1 MCGIVAYTGS
11 ADAVPILLKGLKILE
26 YRGYDSAGVAVQTS
40 TGATEVLKT
49 PGRIEELDAV
59 VAEADL
65 SGHTGIGHTR
75 WATHGVVNQQNA
87 HPHVS
92 CDGDVALVHNG
103 IVENYL
109 ELRAELAANGHTL
122 TSDTDSE
129 AVVHLIESHLK
140 AGESLEDALLHATS
154 RLKGAGTFVVSSRK
168 EPGKIVGMRMGNAGG
183 IVVGHSEDGNM
194 LASDLL
200 AVLPYTN
207 RVVYLDSGEQTIITD
222 TSVIYRDGNGNVI
235 DKEVIISER
244 TAEAAERGAFPH
256 FMLKEIHEQSERV
269 ASAMRGRVDFENGSI
284 NLPEIPFSDE
294 QIRNFDQVVLVG
306 MGTSLHSAMMGA
318 TLIESFARIPA
329 KAENASE
336 FRYKNPVIDENTLV
350 IAVTQSGE
358 TADTLA
364 AMEGAGEQNAKQL
377 AIVEL
382 DDSQATRMAHGT
394 MLVRAGLEV
403 AVASTKTMT
412 NTVVCLYMLAIH
424 MATIRGTMAP
434 EVRKAAVGELA
445 SLPSGISSL
454 ISQEK
459 VFKAIAESLV
469 DCHHLLYLGRGFMFP
484 AAMEG
489 ALKMK
494 EIAYIHAE
502 GYAAGEMKHGVNALI
517 SDEMPTIALAPAG
530 RLHGKMVSN
539 LNEVKARGG
548 QVIAIVT
555 EGDEVVPGIVDKV
568 IELPAASEAI
578 SAILSLVPMQ
588 LLAYYT
594 AVALDHDPDKP
605 RNLAKTVTV
614 E

>member
-1 MCGIVAYTGS
+1 MCGIVAYTGG
-11 ADAVPILLKGLKILE
+11 ADAVPILLKGLKSLE
-26 YRGYDSAGVAVQTS
+26 YRGYDSAGVAIQTS
-40 TGATEVLKT
+40 EDVTEVLKT
-49 PGRIEELDAV
+49 PGRVEELDAV
-59 VAEADL
+59 VAESNI

-92 CDGDVALVHNG
+92 CDGEVALVHNG

-109 ELRAELAANGHTL
+109 ELRTELAANGHTL
-122 TSDTDSE
+122 SSDTDSE
-129 AVVHLIESHLK
+129 AVVHLIEENLK
-140 AGESLEDALLHATS
+140 RGESLEDALLHATGK
-154 RLKGAGTFVVSSRK
+154 LKGAGTFVVSARH
-168 EPGKIVGMRMGNAGG
+168 EPGKIVGMRTGNAGG

-207 RVVYLDSGEQTIITD
+207 RVVYLDSGEQSIITD
-222 TSVIYRDGNGNVI
+222 SSVVYRNGDGEVI

-244 TAEAAERGAFPH
+244 TAEAAERGAFPY
-256 FMLKEIHEQSERV
+256 FMLKEIHEQSESV
-269 ASAMRGRVDFENGSI
+269 ASAMRGRVDFENGTI

-329 KAENASE
+329 KAENSSE
-336 FRYKNPVIDENTLV
+336 FRYKNPVLDENTLV
-350 IAVTQSGE
+350 ISMSQSGE

-364 AMEGAGEQNAKQL
+364 AMEGAAAQNARQL
-377 AIVEL
+377 AIVEN
-382 DDSQATRMAHGT
+382 DGSQATRMADGT
-394 MLVRAGLEV
+394 LLVRAGLEV

-412 NTVVCLYMLAIH
+412 NTIVCLYMLAIH
-424 MATIRGTMAP
+424 LATIRGTITP
-434 EVRKAAVGELA
+434 EARKAAVSELT
-445 SLPSGISSL
+445 SLPGGIGSL

-459 VFKAIAESLV
+459 AYKAVAERLINR
-469 DCHHLLYLGRGFMFP
+469 HHLLYLGRGFMFP

-517 SDEMPTIALAPAG
+517 SEEMPTIALAPAG
-530 RLHGKMVSN
+530 PLHEKMVSN

-555 EGDEVVPGIVDKV
+555 EGDKIVPELVDEV
-568 IELPAASEAI
+568 IELPAASEAL
-578 SAILSLVPMQ
+578 SAIFSLVPMQ

-594 AVALDHDPDKP
+594 AVALDQDPDKP

>member
-11 ADAVPILLKGLKILE
+11 ADATPILLKGLKSLE
-26 YRGYDSAGVAVQTS
+26 YRGYDSAGVAIQTALG
-40 TGATEVLKT
+40 TMEVLKT
-49 PGRIEELDAV
+49 AGRVEELDAL
-59 VAEADL
+59 VAESDIT
-65 SGHTGIGHTR
+65 GHTGIGHTR
-75 WATHGVVNQQNA
+75 WATHGVVNRQNS

-92 CDGDVALVHNG
+92 CDGEVALVHNG

-109 ELRAELAANGHTL
+109 ELRTELAADGHTL
-122 TSDTDSE
+122 LSDTDTE
-129 AVVHLIESHLK
+129 AIVHLIEMNMR
-140 AGESLEDALLHATS
+140 AGQSLEDALLRAAG
-154 RLKGAGTFVVSSRK
+154 RLKGAGTFVVSARN
-168 EPGKIVGMRMGNAGG
+168 EPGKIVGMRTGNAGG
-183 IVVGHSEDGNM
+183 IVVGHIDDGNM
-194 LASDLL
+194 MASDLL

-207 RVVYLDSGEQTIITD
+207 KVVYLDSGEQAIITNA
-222 TSVIYRDGNGNVI
+222 SVIYRNGDGDVI
-235 DKEVIISER
+235 DKEIIISDR
-244 TAEAAERGAFPH
+244 SAESAELGAFPH
-256 FMLKEIHEQSERV
+256 FMLKEIHEQAERV
-269 ASAMRGRVDFENGSI
+269 ASAMRGRVDFETGSL
-284 NLPEIPFSDE
+284 NLPEIPFTDE

-336 FRYKNPVIDENTLV
+336 FRYKNPVLNENTLV
-350 IAVTQSGE
+350 ISVTQSGE

-364 AMEGAGEQNAKQL
+364 AMEGAAAQNAKQL
-377 AIVEL
+377 AVVEI
-382 DDSQATRMAHGT
+382 DGSQATRMADGSL
-394 MLVRAGLEV
+394 LVRAGLEV

-424 MATIRGTMAP
+424 LASIRGTMSQEA
-434 EVRKAAVGELA
+434 RKAAVSDLA
-445 SLPSGISSL
+445 SLPGGIGSL
-454 ISQEK
+454 ISQEQTY
-459 VFKAIAESLV
+459 KAIAERLV
-469 DCHHLLYLGRGFMFP
+469 TRHHLLYLGRGFMFP

-517 SDEMPTIALAPAG
+517 SEDMPTIALAPAG
-530 RLHGKMVSN
+530 PLHEKMVSN

-555 EGDEVVPGIVDKV
+555 EGDEIVPSIVDEV
-568 IELPAASEAI
+568 IELPAASEAL
-578 SAILSLVPMQ
+578 SAIFSLVPMQ

-594 AVALDHDPDKP
+594 AVALKQDPDKP

>member
-1 MCGIVAYTGS
+1 MN
-11 ADAVPILLKGLKILE
+11 
-26 YRGYDSAGVAVQTS
+26 
-40 TGATEVLKT
+40 
-49 PGRIEELDAV
+49 
-59 VAEADL
+59 
-65 SGHTGIGHTR
+65 H
-75 WATHGVVNQQNA
+75 QNA

-92 CDGDVALVHNG
+92 CDGEVALVHNG

-129 AVVHLIESHLK
+129 AVVHLIETHLK

-154 RLKGAGTFVVSSRK
+154 RLKGAGTFVASARSQ
-168 EPGKIVGMRMGNAGG
+168 PGKIVGMRMGNAGG

-207 RVVYLDSGEQTIITD
+207 RVVYLDSGEQSIITD

-382 DDSQATRMAHGT
+382 DGSQATRMAHGT
-394 MLVRAGLEV
+394 LLVRAGLEV

-459 VFKAIAESLV
+459 AFKAIAESLV

-530 RLHGKMVSN
+530 HLHEKMVSN
-539 LNEVKARGG
+539 VNEVKARGG

-555 EGDEVVPGIVDKV
+555 EGDEIVPEIVDKV
-568 IELPAASEAI
+568 IELPAASEAL

-594 AVALDHDPDKP
+594 AVALDQDPDKP